1 MSKKQF
7 GYIGAA
13 PTQSFQNLPSKYN
26 PINATSNIEFLVIA
40 GGGAGGWA
48 DNINLCTVTVSVGS
62 GEKVLLQGT
71 AAFSGSPASGDEDA
85 ETGII
90 RIRRGSTNL
99 ESVQCGFGA
108 ACAALQYVDTGQ
120 SGSVT
125 YNLYMTKTGYTSYN
139 GFTIG
144 ENSLVAT
151 RYT

>member
-1 MSKKQF
+1 M
-7 GYIGAA
+7 
-13 PTQSFQNLPSKYN
+13 
-26 PINATSNIEFLVIA
+26 
-40 GGGAGGWA
+40 
-48 DNINLCTVTVSVGS
+48 GS

-99 ESVQCGFGA
+99 ESVQCGYNS

-125 YNLYMTKTGYTSYN
+125 YNLYMQKTGYTSYN

>member
-1 MSKKQF
+1 M
-7 GYIGAA
+7 
-13 PTQSFQNLPSKYN
+13 
-26 PINATSNIEFLVIA
+26 
-40 GGGAGGWA
+40 
-48 DNINLCTVTVSVGS
+48 GS

-71 AAFSGSPASGDEDA
+71 AAFSGSPASGDESA

-90 RIRRGSTNL
+90 RIRRGTTNL

-144 ENSLVAT
+144 ENSIVAT